1 MSSKQTP
8 LVSIA
13 MCTYNGE
20 KFLREQL
27 DSLIN
32 QDYKNYELIIVDDC
46 STDSTYSILKE
57 YAEKYSYIEL
67 HLNTTNL
74 GFKRNFEKALTLVK
88 GEFIALCDQDDI
100 WFPNKVSTCLKHI
113 SDHSLAYCEVEL
125 IDKKGKKLDEEFPSV
140 NLLEGKCHLSLLF
153 GNCVTGHASMIR
165 KDLLRYAL
173 PIPPGVNLHD
183 QWIAFVAASSQ
194 GIRKISKPLSLYR
207 KHDNNAVFRKTKK
220 RKSSKLSRRIKSY
233 EDRLAFLTEASKISC
248 LQKEDAEYIHEIAT
262 AYSKYKKKITNK
274 KLSTLLIK
282 KKETLAL
289 YKRPLVECRKICR
302 GLFLDLL

>member
-20 KFLREQL
+20 KYLREQL

-46 STDSTYSILKE
+46 STDSTFSILKE

-74 GFKRNFEKALTLVK
+74 GFKRNFEKALSLVK

-113 SDHSLAYCEVEL
+113 SNHSLAYCAVEL
-125 IDKKGKKLDEEFPSV
+125 IDKKGQKLDEEFPSV

-165 KDLLRYAL
+165 KSLLRHAL
-173 PIPPGVNLHD
+173 PIPPGINLHD
-183 QWIAFVAASSQ
+183 HWVAFVAASLQ
-194 GIRKISKPLSLYR
+194 GIKKIPKPLSLYR
-207 KHDNNAVFRKTKK
+207 KHDKNAVFRKNKNHK
-220 RKSSKLSRRIKSY
+220 NSKLSRRIASY
-233 EDRLAFLTEASKISC
+233 EVRLAFLTEASKISS
-248 LQKEDAEYIHEIAT
+248 LEKEDAEYIHNIAI
-262 AYSKYKKKITNK
+262 AYSKYKKTITNNT
-274 KLSTLLIK
+274 LSHLLRQ

-289 YKRPLVECRKICR
+289 YKKPQAARRKICR
-302 GLFLDLL
+302 GLILDLL